1 MSLITVEPC
10 YMPLET
16 DATQSSPQI
25 SGMGSLADKL
35 MLVIPTL
42 HPVESLRFLLHH
54 VTTSLE
60 KQSLPFDA
68 VVVCDES
75 RDCSEERYPK
85 GKRYRHRQSLSPRRR
100 YRPLASAA
108 SSCGLICKQTSS

>member
-1 MSLITVEPC
+1 
-10 YMPLET
+10 MPLET

-42 HPVESLRFLLHH
+42 HPVESLRFHLHH
-54 VTTSLE
+54 ITTSLE

-75 RDCSEERYPK
+75 RDCSRNVIQRVSDIAIGRVYLR
-85 GKRYRHRQSLSPRRR
+85 GGGIDRW
-100 YRPLASAA
+100 RPLRLLVVSFASRPYL
-108 SSCGLICKQTSS
+108 SGTL